1 MHGPHAGFKFS
12 NSTVAR
18 LKYLKGTPMKRKS
31 LLAIGT
37 MLYLPIAVHG
47 AVLMESSKFGISFD
61 DITKAPTVITD
72 KANNDAQSVSVSEV
86 FSIVINKGAGDI
98 TVASSGSTISS
109 ALQSANKYTVTY
121 TSASNGTTTVEYSLG
136 ASDHFMLKKIRF
148 APSFSGGYTI
158 KRVKTIVF
166 TASGTA
172 TRVVHQHGDGD
183 YSYFLRKANNGFFF
197 GVQVVPGIPISTNAA
212 NPIEL
217 QYDAN
222 IKLIGGSAYDAEL
235 TFIGCYTRTGH
246 AYSTGLS
253 SLHRCPTSP
262 TGLDDGEAEAV
273 LTMVG
278 RQAPNRHVAPI
289 TVHFNGW
296 QAGIT
301 ITESSY
307 ADQGFKNTLIT
318 ARDSLFG
325 PGYYFS
331 SAYPWFGHKGRMPGL
346 TPSDTVVPYNQAN
359 ERDFITWLHN
369 NSIKSLLWISTAHA
383 SINPAEPRY
392 CQNYD
397 IFRLPGNDENCIA
410 DDSFMTWLEKITIN
424 EIKKGHEAFSHD
436 EEGASNNY
444 TTYSCSAT
452 NHSHIAGANVSYG
465 CFYERKK
472 LWKLIRATFGEDFE
486 LWNNRQEADTGPWE
500 WLDLTTVCTYGEN
513 ADWNN
518 SPAKVRTCARGR
530 HFYHFCPSWM
540 HQVILYPNQ
549 SGSDPDKLM
558 LSALA
563 VSSSY
568 LFGDGINVPG
578 RSRIKYWI
586 DWARSHANYMKIQSK
601 YLPKWPAEGADGYMR
616 IYDGNGYAFI
626 FNDYGSTQSITL
638 PLDASAGLD
647 AANSYTFAQVFPVA
661 TGTSI
666 AKGTKSISLN
676 AGEYR
681 LYSITPIGS
690 KIIKESNAGVANPTV
705 SIIQNPST
713 NSVVVK
719 LSGTDLVHD
728 WNAAIYSLDG
738 RLVASKNTINKAGS
752 NQTIWNA
759 GKLPMGK
766 YTVKCS
772 IGNREL
778 TPEKI
783 SLK

>member
-12 NSTVAR
+12 DSTVAR

-72 KANNDAQSVSVSEV
+72 KANNDAQSISVSEV

-98 TVASSGSTISS
+98 TMASSGSTISS

-148 APSFSGGYTI
+148 APSFAGGYTI

-197 GVQVVPGIPISTNAA
+197 GVQVVPGIPISTNNA

-222 IKLIGGSAYDAEL
+222 IKIPSGAAYDAE
-235 TFIGCYTRTGH
+235 TSFFGCYTRTGH

-253 SLHRCPTSP
+253 SLWRCPTSP
-262 TGLDDGEAEAV
+262 TGLDDGEAEAA
-273 LTMVG
+273 LAMVATL
-278 RQAPNRHVAPI
+278 APNRHTAPI
-289 TVHFNGW
+289 TIHLNGW
-296 QAGIT
+296 QSGIT

-307 ADQGFKNTLIT
+307 ADQGFRTTLRT
-318 ARDSLFG
+318 ARDSLLG
-325 PGYYFS
+325 PNFYLT

-346 TPSDTVVPYNQAN
+346 SPSDTCVPYHQAD
-359 ERDFITWLHN
+359 EIEFLTWLKN
-369 NSIKSLLWISTAHA
+369 NSIKSLLWTVTAHA

-392 CQNYD
+392 CQNYE
-397 IFRLPGNDENCIA
+397 IFHLPNVDENCIA
-410 DDSFMTWLEKITIN
+410 DDSFMTWLTKVNIN
-424 EIKKGHEAFSHD
+424 EVKKGHEGWAHD
-436 EEGASNNY
+436 EEGSSNNY
-444 TTYSCSAT
+444 STYTCSAT
-452 NHSHIAGANVSYG
+452 NHSHAGGANVSY
-465 CFYERKK
+465 CCYYERKK
-472 LWKLIRATFGEDFE
+472 LWKKMRATFGEDFD
-486 LWNNRQEADTGPWE
+486 LWCNRQEADTGPWE

-513 ADWNN
+513 SEWNN
-518 SPAKVRTCARGR
+518 SPVKVRTCARGR

-549 SGSDPDKLM
+549 SGSDADKLL

-568 LFGDGINVPG
+568 LFGDGVNVPN
-578 RSRIKYWI
+578 RPRIKYWL
-586 DWARSHANYMKIQSK
+586 DWARAHANHMRVQSI

-616 IYDGNGYAFI
+616 IYGGNGYAFI

-647 AANSYTFAQVFPVA
+647 AGTTYTIAQVFPA
-661 TGTSI
+661 SSTTST
-666 AKGTKSISLN
+666 AKGSTTISLTN
-676 AGEYR
+676 GAYR
-681 LYSITPIGS
+681 LLSLTPVPTKTEQGAMDAISRPSIRLSRSGRS
-690 KIIKESNAGVANPTV
+690 TV
-705 SIIQNPST
+705 IDITGAKSDT
-713 NSVVVK
+713 R
-719 LSGTDLVHD
+719 L
-728 WNAAIYSLDG
+728 AIYSMEG
-738 RLVASKNTINKAGS
+738 RRIADRGCSEAGHFVVNES
-752 NQTIWNA
+752 LAPRGNYIIKLQA
-759 GKLPMGK
+759 GKRDRAVEIIWLH
-766 YTVKCS
+766 
-772 IGNREL
+772 
-778 TPEKI
+778 
-783 SLK
+783 